1 MTKPTRLLLERDA
14 QGGAQAIP
22 PTLQQSLA
30 ARLNRLGEAREVGAS
45 RKRTESWMTPRLGRR
60 GSTWL
65 RAYSAAMKE
74 VGNAGRQEVGEIAEA
89 LEIMAIRTEGQ
100 SFLTGNWSR
109 AKSPQ

>member
-1 MTKPTRLLLERDA
+1 MTKPTQLLLERDA

-30 ARLNRLGEAREVGAS
+30 ARLDGSAKPAKSEPPESERENL
-45 RKRTESWMTPRLGRR
+45 WMTPRLGRR

-100 SFLTGNWSR
+100 LF
-109 AKSPQ
+109 